1 MLLTYVWYE
10 MRLWNDS
17 YAFVFLR
24 CFACVSF
31 FVCIAVV
38 VVLVRVYVY
47 MYTYTHIYICVLW
60 FDSVEAMEG
69 RELHPSH
76 RCCVSLSLSTFYD
89 WLVALSG
96 ANMWRLQLLQ
106 IPYLLSCSW
115 LTAPRVISNVR
126 LCVGVYGFKVCLS
139 RSFFILIVVGWQH
152 VFFVIIIS
160 SSNQVWTY

>member
-1 MLLTYVWYE
+1 M
-10 MRLWNDS
+10 
-17 YAFVFLR
+17 
-24 CFACVSF
+24 SF

-96 ANMWRLQLLQ
+96 ANM
-106 IPYLLSCSW
+106 
-115 LTAPRVISNVR
+115 
-126 LCVGVYGFKVCLS
+126 
-139 RSFFILIVVGWQH
+139 
-152 VFFVIIIS
+152 
-160 SSNQVWTY
+160 